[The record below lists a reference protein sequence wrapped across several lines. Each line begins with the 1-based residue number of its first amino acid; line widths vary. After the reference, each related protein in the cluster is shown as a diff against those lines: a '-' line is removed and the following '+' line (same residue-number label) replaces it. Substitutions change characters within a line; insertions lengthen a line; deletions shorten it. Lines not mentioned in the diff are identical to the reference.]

1 MKVENVN
8 DVVKVK
14 EAMLTSWFVT
24 YGLVYNPAKFRH
36 VTNGH
41 RFSLNKPD
49 GGLWSSPL
57 KSVFGW
63 KDWCEAE
70 GYSQGFSFSCGF
82 KFKLKSSSRIYVIDS
97 LQDFQHLLDL
107 YSLRNPVG
115 DRCID
120 WERLSKDYDG
130 LLLTY
135 HGFWATRNDAEGLG
149 TYSWD
154 CESLIVF
161 DLNVLSVVKSLRR
174 CELLIHSHICRNI
187 TSGKK

>member
-1 MKVENVN
+1 VKAENVN

-24 YGLVYNPAKFRH
+24 YGLVYNPIKFRR
-36 VTNGH
+36 VTNG
-41 RFSLNKPD
+41 RKFSLNKPD

-70 GYSQGFSFSCGF
+70 GYIQRYGFSCGF
-82 KFKLKSSSRIYVIDS
+82 KFKLKSRSRIYVIDS
-97 LQDFQHLLDL
+97 LQDFQDLLRL
-107 YSLRNPVG
+107 YSRRNLMG

-130 LLLTY
+130 CFLTLP
-135 HGFWATRNDAEGLG
+135 GLDQTRLGAEGLG
-149 TYSWD
+149 MYSWD
-154 CESLIVF
+154 CESLVIF

-174 CELLIHSHICRNI
+174 CEL
-187 TSGKK
+187 